1 MDILNK
7 QKKLIKI
14 IFLLSYLIYC
24 AALTAV
30 YFWAGAAVIPLAFI
44 IFIIECTLSY
54 ELRQQ
59 LRELNDLIDWQ
70 ARGF

>member
-1 MDILNK
+1 MEILNK

-14 IFLLSYLIYC
+14 IFLLSYIIYT
-24 AALTAV
+24 ASLTAV

-44 IFIIECTLSY
+44 ILIIECTLTY

-59 LRELNDLIDWQ
+59 LREVNNLIDWQ